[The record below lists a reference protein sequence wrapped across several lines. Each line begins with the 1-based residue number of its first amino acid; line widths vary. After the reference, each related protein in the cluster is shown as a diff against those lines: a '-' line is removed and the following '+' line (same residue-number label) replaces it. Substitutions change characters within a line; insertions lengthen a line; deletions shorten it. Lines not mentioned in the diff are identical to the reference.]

1 MKRKTTIFKTI
12 ALAASMLG
20 GVSFADAQTTLYY
33 RTQTG
38 TESDPKDAAE
48 QAWAATD
55 YDGTSEGSWT
65 GDVTAVTLSSNA
77 IKIESPSGESK
88 SISKSLSY
96 TGYPILTFDAVWNI
110 GSKSGNNNVEN
121 RTYFMIGDQIRFQHY
136 PRSSANWAKVTIG
149 GNDIKQLDGSPV
161 EASVDWTIHVVIN
174 TFTNT
179 ITEFSVSSSNSAFS
193 MSLSDIPEAKRSLS
207 STSVYSTLTLGTEA
221 GTKPVTSLK
230 SIKVQAEKQ
239 VYQYTVN
246 YKAAGESVVKTVSAY
261 NYPGEAIPVQRI
273 ITGDDSE
280 EYIVTDIDL
289 PSQTIADDTDDA
301 DINVINLNVRK
312 RYKCNLIVKNSF
324 DGVID
329 EDFTVVTPLEESES
343 FVNSWQYVFPLY
355 KKKGDD
361 YYKAT
366 LKSTKYGEE
375 GTFEYDNITK
385 TVEYTLAPFVC
396 YVADEGPG
404 TSIDYSNGTN
414 TTIYKKKV
422 SLGAFTKGYYTL
434 TGRMGDGATRTFY
447 IYSKIGEFVSESLG
461 SLSGKNGAISTQ
473 TIYLADDVDELY
485 LQNTG
490 ANTIYDYVVV
500 ERSHV
505 NISAVDNLGYT
516 FSSTL
521 PLDFSGTSV
530 RAYIATYDSEK
541 DVIKLS
547 SVTKV
552 PANTGVL
559 IFSNSEMTNQSIPVT
574 TESTDDVTG
583 NLLVAVSS
591 AMTLSAASD
600 DYENYVLAIEND
612 KPVFK
617 LIAKTSASMTAGQA
631 YLHMPKRTGD
641 AARSMRIVFD
651 DETTGVA
658 DVRSK
663 MSDVRGEY
671 YNLSGQRVT
680 QPTKGLYVVNGKK
693 VIVK

>member
-1 MKRKTTIFKTI
+1 M
-12 ALAASMLG
+12 MLG
-20 GVSFADAQTTLYY
+20 GGSFADAQTTLYY

-38 TESDPKDAAE
+38 IESDPADAAE
-48 QAWAATD
+48 QAWSATD

-65 GDVTAVTLSSNA
+65 GDVSAVTLSSNA
-77 IKIESPSGESK
+77 IKIESPSGVSK

-96 TGYPILTFDAVWNI
+96 SGYPILTFDAVWNI
-110 GSKSGNNNVEN
+110 GSKSGNNNAAN

-136 PRSSANWAKVTIG
+136 PRSAANWAKVTIG
-149 GNDIKQLDGSPV
+149 GSDIKKLDGSPV
-161 EASVDWTIHVVIN
+161 EESVDWTIHVVIN

-179 ITEFSVSSSNSAFS
+179 ITEFTVSSSNSAFS

-246 YKAAGESVVKTVSAY
+246 YKTTDESIVKAVSAY
-261 NYPGEAIPVQRI
+261 NYPGVAIPVQRI

-329 EDFTVVTPLEESES
+329 EDFTVVTPLEESEE
-343 FVNSWQYVFPLY
+343 FAHSWKYVFPLY

-396 YVADEGPG
+396 YVADESLG
-404 TSIDYSNGTN
+404 TNIDYSYGTQ
-414 TTIYKKKV
+414 TTIYKTKV

-434 TGRMGDGATRTFY
+434 TGRMGDSKDRTFY
-447 IYSKIGEFVSESLG
+447 IYSKTGEVVSESLG

-473 TIYLADDVDELY
+473 TICLADDVDELY
-485 LQNTG
+485 LQNTS

-505 NISAVDNLGYT
+505 AISAVDNLGYT

-521 PLDFSGTSV
+521 PLDFTGTTV
-530 RAYIATYDSEK
+530 EAYTAAYNSTSKKVELNRIY
-541 DVIKLS
+541 
-547 SVTKV
+547 KV
-552 PANTGVL
+552 PANTGL
-559 IFSNSEMTNQSIPVT
+559 FIKGTAGDIPVLT
-574 TESTDDVTG
+574 GDADVIGT
-583 NLLVAVSS
+583 NNLVAVS
-591 AMTLSAASD
+591 ATTTVNQTDGGDNTNFVLGVDNAA
-600 DYENYVLAIEND
+600 A
-612 KPVFK
+612 PTAAVFLK
-617 LIAKTSASMTAGQA
+617 APTAGVSVGAGKA
-631 YLHMPKRTGD
+631 YLQIPTASAPA
-641 AARSMRIVFD
+641 AARMAVVFN
-651 DETTGVA
+651 DETTGI
-658 DVRSK
+658 SQIEN
-663 MSDVRGEY
+663 GEWRMKNSV
-671 YNLSGQRVT
+671 YNLRGQRVA
-680 QPTKGLYVVNGKK
+680 QPQKGLYIVNGKK

>member
-1 MKRKTTIFKTI
+1 MW
-12 ALAASMLG
+12 
-20 GVSFADAQTTLYY
+20 AQTTLYY

-77 IKIESPSGESK
+77 IKIESPSGVSK

-110 GSKSGNNNVEN
+110 GSKSGNNDAAN

-136 PRSSANWAKVTIG
+136 PRSATNWAKVTIG
-149 GNDIKQLDGSPV
+149 GSDIKILNGSPV

-179 ITEFSVSSSNSAFS
+179 ITEFTVSSSNSAFS
-193 MSLSDIPEAKRSLS
+193 MSLSDIPEANRSLS
-207 STSVYSTLTLGTEA
+207 STAVYSTLTLGTEA

-246 YKAAGESVVKTVSAY
+246 YKTTDESIVKAISAY

-273 ITGDDSE
+273 ITGDDSD
-280 EYIVTDIDL
+280 EYIVTDADL
-289 PSQTIADDTDDA
+289 PSQTIADDTDNA

-375 GTFEYDNITK
+375 VTFEYDNITK

-521 PLDFSGTSV
+521 PLDFTGTDV
-530 RAYIATYDSEK
+530 EAYIGAYNSTTQK
-541 DVIKLS
+541 
-547 SVTKV
+547 VTLTQVNRV
-552 PANTGVL
+552 PANTGL
-559 IFSNSEMTNQSIPVT
+559 FIKGLADDIPV
-574 TESTDDVTG
+574 
-583 NLLVAVSS
+583 L
-591 AMTLSAASD
+591 
-600 DYENYVLAIEND
+600 
-612 KPVFK
+612 
-617 LIAKTSASMTAGQA
+617 
-631 YLHMPKRTGD
+631 TGD
-641 AARSMRIVFD
+641 ADAMDWASNVLKPVASTTTIYQTDGDNTNFVLGVDNAAAPTAAVFLKAPTAGVSVGAGKAYLQIPTADAPAAARMAVAFN

-658 DVRSK
+658 DVIGK
-663 MSDVRGEY
+663 MSDGRGEY
-671 YNLSGQRVT
+671 YNLSGQRVEK
-680 QPTKGLYVVNGKK
+680 PGKGLYIVNGKK